1 MSQISSPKPHV
12 THAGPKGW
20 ALAIALCLGFLLEPG
35 LNAQVLYGSLT
46 GTIKDVSGAAVV
58 NAKVEALEVSQG
70 LTRIATTDTDGG
82 YRFTDLAPG
91 NYKVTITAP
100 NFAPHITDNLRIDAN
115 TAQRLDAKIA
125 TGTVQQSV
133 EVSTAPA
140 LLQTDRSDVQTQL
153 SQTELLNI
161 PAVSSEGRNFQALY
175 KLVPGATMPTENNS
189 AAGNPQR
196 AMTSNVNGQSSQ
208 GNNTSVDGVINSY
221 PWLPN
226 NVAYVPPTD
235 AIETVNVVTSSFDA
249 EQGQVGGAAI
259 NVQTKSG
266 TNKFHG
272 DAHEYHTDNA
282 LKNFNY
288 FNPPGFHKA
297 LNVFNQYGASVGGPI
312 RKDKLFFFA
321 DFESTRQVQAPS
333 GGNPQTV
340 PTGGLVA
347 ATAVTN
353 GFFDF
358 RGLQVDKSGAPVHIY
373 DPRTGNANGTN
384 RTPITCKGVVD
395 EICVSDVDPASLIMA
410 KLIPAPNQTGTT
422 NNFLDTQ
429 KGFFNRNNID
439 GKINWVTSDKTQM
452 FGRYSYSG
460 SQIFD
465 PPALSAAGGNST
477 LGGQQGNAFGR
488 VQVVGLGA
496 THTFNPNLLLDLNG
510 GYTRQRLNAENVDIA
525 ADKDYGLS
533 TLKIPGTN
541 NSQDPTNQLYWGQPA
556 FTWGTG
562 YSPLGNPNNANP
574 FLFRDS
580 QYVGAANLTWIKGHH
595 SLRGGILYTHSML
608 NHFQPQGT
616 NAPRGT
622 FTFSG
627 AGEEQVTCT
636 ATACSSTD
644 APTTL
649 QFAGFAGYLL
659 GLPETLGKT
668 IQIVDPIALRW
679 SQWAWYIRDNFQ
691 ISPKL
696 SFNYGV
702 RWEYYP
708 MAYSDHGG
716 TRVLD
721 TSTMNVLI
729 GGNGNVPIDDGVNT
743 GHGQFLPRIGLAY
756 RATDNLVI
764 RGGYGMNADS
774 NNWRFLR
781 NCYPADTQSTFT
793 GNSYTPPGISSFAP
807 AGSLT
812 GLNRVGSYS
821 YLPIGITL
829 IPNANTSTG
838 IVPLPNNTGTTTIPL
853 NFRRGYINS
862 YNVTVEQNINNYVFS
877 VAYVG
882 ARAIRPLTNMNV
894 NAAPAGGG
902 TAGRALNAAHGGTWS
917 DINQLTPY
925 GNNYY
930 NALQTKLTKRFSGNS
945 TAGLIYTWSKTID
958 FEDNEEINAIL
969 RPYPTY
975 LLYNKAVAGFD
986 RANNFQAYA
995 VYELPFGRGQ
1005 RWATSGIA
1013 SAIAG
1018 GWRISGVAS
1027 ALTGI
1032 PFTVTDSN
1040 GNTVNAPGNT
1050 QTPNIIAPIHVLKGQ
1065 PNPIPGNCADDSC
1078 KYFNVEAFQHVT
1090 TPGVLGNAGR
1100 NIIRGPGFFEL
1111 DANLSR
1117 TFKITERI
1125 NFQFEANVIGLTNTP
1140 HFGNPTSDINNSNFG
1155 KITGS
1160 LATTNTSLGGSG
1172 GEREWFFGGK
1182 IAF

>member
-1 MSQISSPKPHV
+1 MTQISITIRRIV
-12 THAGPKGW
+12 HAVSKRSV
-20 ALAIALCLGFLLEPG
+20 LAIAFCVG
-35 LNAQVLYGSLT
+35 LVTVPATDAQILYGTLT
-46 GTIKDVSGAAVV
+46 GTVRDTSGATVP
-58 NAKVEALEVSQG
+58 NAKVETLETSQG
-70 LTRIATTDTDGG
+70 AIRIANTDSDGT
-82 YRFTDLAPG
+82 YRITDLVPG
-91 NYKVTITAP
+91 NYKITVSAP
-100 NFAPHITDNLRIDAN
+100 NFASYITDNLLIDAN
-115 TAQRLDAKIA
+115 TVQRLDAKLGA
-125 TGTVQQSV
+125 GTVTQTV
-133 EVSTAPA
+133 EVNTAPA
-140 LLQTDRSDVQTQL
+140 LLQTERSDVQAQLTITQL
-153 SQTELLNI
+153 QNI
-161 PAVSSEGRNFQALY
+161 PAISSEGKNFQALY

-208 GNNTSVDGVINSY
+208 GNNTSIDGVINSY

-226 NVAYVPPTD
+226 NVAYVPATD
-235 AIETVNVVTSSFDA
+235 AIESVNVVTSSFDA

-266 TNKFHG
+266 TNQFHG

-297 LNVFNQYGASVGGPI
+297 LNVFNQYGAAVGGPI

-321 DFESTRQVQAPS
+321 NWESTRQVQSPS

-384 RTPITCKGVVD
+384 RSPISCNGVVD
-395 EICVSDVDPASLIMA
+395 EICLSQVDPAALTML
-410 KLIPAPNQTGTT
+410 KLVPAPNQTGTT

-429 KGFFNRNNID
+429 KGFFNRNDID
-439 GKINWVTSDKTQM
+439 GKVNWVSNKTQM

-465 PPALSAAGGNST
+465 PPAFSAAGGNST

-488 VQVVGLGA
+488 VQVVGIGA
-496 THTFNPNLLLDLNG
+496 THTFTPNLLLDLNG
-510 GYTRQRLNAENVDIA
+510 GFTRQRLNAENVDIA

-533 TLKIPGTN
+533 VLKIPGTN
-541 NSQDPTNQLYWGQPA
+541 NSQDPNNQLYWGQPA

-574 FLFRDS
+574 FLFRDM
-580 QYVGAANLTWIKGHH
+580 QYVGAANLSWVKGRH
-595 SLRGGILYTHSML
+595 SFRGGLLYTHSML

-649 QFAGFAGYLL
+649 QFAGYAGFLL

-679 SQWAWYIRDNFQ
+679 SQWAWYLRDNYS
-691 ISPKL
+691 INPKL
-696 SFNYGV
+696 NINYGV

-716 TRVLD
+716 ARVLD
-721 TSTMNVLI
+721 PSTMNVLI
-729 GGNGNVPIDDGVNT
+729 GGNGSVPIDDGVNT
-743 GHGQFLPRIGLAY
+743 GHGQFLPRFGFAY
-756 RATDNLVI
+756 RPTGNMVI

-812 GLNRVGSYS
+812 GLNAVGSYS
-821 YLPIGITL
+821 YLPTGITL

-838 IVPLPNNTGTTTIPL
+838 ILPLPNNTGTTTIPL
-853 NFRRGYINS
+853 NFRRGYIHS
-862 YNVTVEQNINNYVFS
+862 YNLTVEQNINNFVFTA
-877 VAYVG
+877 AYVG
-882 ARAIRPLTNMNV
+882 ARAIRPLTNMNI
-894 NAAPAGGG
+894 NPAPAGGG
-902 TAGRALNAAHGGTWS
+902 TAGRVLNAAHGGTWS

-930 NALQTKLTKRFSGNS
+930 DALQSKLTRRFSNGS
-945 TAGLIYTWSKTID
+945 VAGLIYTWSKTIN
-958 FEDNEEINAIL
+958 FEDNEEINSVL
-969 RPYPTY
+969 RPYPAY
-975 LLYNKAVAGFD
+975 LLYNKAAAGFD
-986 RANNFQAYA
+986 RTNNFQAYF
-995 VYELPFGRGQ
+995 VYQLPFGKGQ
-1005 RWATSGIA
+1005 KWATEGIA
-1013 SAIAG
+1013 SALAG
-1018 GWRISGVAS
+1018 GWRVGGVVS

-1050 QTPNIIAPIHVLKGQ
+1050 QTPNIIAPIRILKGR

-1090 TPGVLGNAGR
+1090 TPGVFGNAGR
-1100 NIIRGPGFFEL
+1100 DIIRGPGFFDMDMSL
-1111 DANLSR
+1111 YR
-1117 TFKITERI
+1117 TFRIMERLH
-1125 NFQFEANVIGLTNTP
+1125 FEFEMNVIGVTNTP
-1140 HFGNPTSDINNSNFG
+1140 HFGNPTADINNSNFG

-1172 GEREWFFGGK
+1172 GEREFLFGGK
-1182 IAF
+1182 LVF